1 MSPHRVFCESAII
14 VCTFGGTIIGW
25 YAGAQ
30 LSWPT
35 SELVCAFIGMASC
48 GAFADICVGRR

>member
-1 MSPHRVFCESAII
+1 MSPHRIFCESAI
-14 VCTFGGTIIGW
+14 VLCTVGGAIIGW

-30 LSWPT
+30 MAWPM
-35 SELVCAFIGMASC
+35 SELVGAFVGMASC